1 MRQMESEMREDIERE
16 DDIIDLGAATE
27 VTLGIEDLVQK
38 ESNGT
43 PRARDF

>member
-1 MRQMESEMREDIERE
+1 MREDLETKE
-16 DDIIDLGAATE
+16 DVIDLGAASE